1 MKLEKKI
8 LSCWKKEYM
17 YEDIPNYPIYPIEDM
32 QVILTTDDRVLK
44 QYKNIKRKGIVSKI
58 SDKYELDL
66 LNKISEEYKVRI
78 NSSLY
83 YVMWSN

>member
-8 LSCWKKEYM
+8 LSCWKKEFI
-17 YEDIPNYPIYPIEDM
+17 YEDVPNYPIYPIEDM

-44 QYKNIKRKGIVSKI
+44 QYKNIPRKGEVGKVTDRYEINILDKI
-58 SDKYELDL
+58 SK
-66 LNKISEEYKVRI
+66 EYNVRI
-78 NSSLY
+78 SPNLY